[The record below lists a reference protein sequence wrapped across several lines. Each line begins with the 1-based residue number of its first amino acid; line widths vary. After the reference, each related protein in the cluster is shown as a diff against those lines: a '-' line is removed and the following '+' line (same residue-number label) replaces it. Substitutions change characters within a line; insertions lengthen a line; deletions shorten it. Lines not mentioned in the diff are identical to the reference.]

1 MNKNNYTVEIE
12 QDPETGDLILPIPT
26 EILNQMGWS
35 EGTDLWWVVED
46 DKLILK
52 ENNNG
57 TSEIK

>member
-12 QDPETGDLILPIPT
+12 QDPKTGDLILPIPT

-35 EGTDLWWVVED
+35 EDTDLWWVVED

-57 TSEIK
+57 TSESK